1 MQINNRR
8 RLHTRIEFHNR
19 NPNFKLFHKRIE
31 TCKRK
36 RWSQDAKIQ
45 LDKIYPFFYHCNNS
59 NEQRCGALSLY
70 RQSAF
75 CFILICFVLWSKE
88 AFARWDA
95 QLTRRY
101 FFVWVL
107 ACTQLAGNC
116 FLVALVDCEEF
127 CEKISLRTFSMT
139 SFKIRFLRF
148 FFLSWLL
155 LLYPQNYYPNP
166 QNNRW
171 LIFRLTN
178 SSTCGTRRQKER
190 KIPCQMAIVCSLL
203 GWSTT
208 SSATPRTSITSL
220 RASPAVL
227 SMWSSTVKM
236 DEEILTYWLWKM
248 VLAQH
253 NCVRYRGW

>member
-36 RWSQDAKIQ
+36 WWSQDAKIQ

-166 QNNRW
+166 QNNRR